1 MKLSYREK
9 IILAVFLAIAIL
21 FVGFLWLVKPKTKKL
36 NDNKLKLEQLQEEKE
51 EIDRKI
57 AQIKPLQDKI
67 KEIYDDTNKITEI
80 FVPIDEVDDTIKL
93 DKMLQKYADENNVKI
108 LSLEVSLPDVDELDY
123 YYYESDD
130 KDKDLRE
137 QADINGNLQDQYND
151 QHADEVSLSERQVE
165 QLYQTKYG
173 VRVNGTKEDI
183 WNYLKAIKEYNKALL
198 VNQVNISDYSFG
210 QDAIE
215 ELQKRGQ
222 QIVEAVAPQP
232 EETPAEGEGEQPAEE
247 NQEAPEVQEETTAQV
262 TVTADGQEITNTSD
276 AQIVI
281 TAYSIYKMPE
291 PDTETIPPAAN

>member
-1 MKLSYREK
+1 MKLAYREK

-36 NDNKLKLEQLQEEKE
+36 NDNKMKLEDLQEEKE

-67 KEIYDDTNKITEI
+67 SEIYNDTNKITEI
-80 FVPIDEVDDTIKL
+80 FVPINDVNHPIKL
-93 DKMLQKYADENNVKI
+93 DKVLQQFADENNVKI
-108 LSLEVSLPDVDELDY
+108 LSLEVEAPDVDELDY
-123 YYYESDD
+123 YYYESEDPGQS
-130 KDKDLRE
+130 LRE
-137 QADINGNLQDQYND
+137 DADINGNLQQQYD
-151 QHADEVSLSERQVE
+151 EQHAEEVSLADRQVE
-165 QLYQTKYG
+165 DLYQTKYG

-198 VNQVNISDYSFG
+198 INQVNISDYSFG

-215 ELQKRGQ
+215 ELQKKGQ

-247 NQEAPEVQEETTAQV
+247 NQEVQEEQPETQTAV
-262 TVTADGQEITNTSD
+262 TIDGQEITNTSD
-276 AQIVI
+276 VQIVI
-281 TAYSIYKMPE
+281 TAYSIYAMPE